1 MHPLLTAL
9 LGAWEVR
16 WEVLLPL
23 LLAALVYGL
32 GWTRLRLQSR
42 RQKLAS
48 RWRLATYLLGLGSL
62 ALALLS
68 PIDWLGTQLLTMHMV
83 QHKLLVMVAAPL
95 LWLGNPYPVGLWGL
109 PRPLRRSLTALLAGK
124 SWPRQL
130 LHHRPH
136 RQTRRGQLVQ
146 VPRARVPALP

>member
-48 RWRLATYLLGLGSL
+48 R
-62 ALALLS
+62 
-68 PIDWLGTQLLTMHMV
+68 
-83 QHKLLVMVAAPL
+83 
-95 LWLGNPYPVGLWGL
+95 
-109 PRPLRRSLTALLAGK
+109 
-124 SWPRQL
+124 
-130 LHHRPH
+130 
-136 RQTRRGQLVQ
+136 
-146 VPRARVPALP
+146 